1 MHNFEV
7 DVGTDFALA
16 DLLSQGKILY
26 RDIAYRYFP
35 LAPWVNAAL
44 FRLLGRSTDV
54 LLGAATAASF
64 GIVILVFLLGRE
76 ILPPAPAMVASLI
89 VLNSAVYG
97 PHLMSYAT
105 PYSFACTYG
114 LLFSLIAL
122 YGACRTLDTAYSR
135 WDFITGCAAG
145 LGMASKHEFA
155 IINALI
161 VGVNLAFRFSAHG
174 RRILR
179 GVFAS
184 AGVCAAVTAVFAS
197 ALLRQLGP
205 AELREVLYPAG
216 YFQATRYFSD
226 NIHYWG
232 SKFWAGV
239 LESHIGFLLN
249 LGFVVAAVSV
259 AAVLAGL
266 LRREPMDRRLLV
278 VAVLGT
284 PFLWVHRYI
293 GYYPVLLHAV
303 VLAAVLSGRICISP
317 RKIAFFTVCAVIF
330 LLRVLPAP
338 DVSGYP
344 FTHFYFAPSLIV
356 YLYLCYGVIAPALAP
371 GPGARDVR
379 LGMTGVFLGCF
390 VIYSLVC
397 STYRWSRQMES
408 VVTARGA
415 IWEPPQTA
423 AKARM
428 ILDGIGRHS
437 GRADRILVIPHGC
450 MYYFLSGRQP
460 AGSHL
465 YYTPGE
471 LLDGAAEEREIR
483 VVAGAAPALVVID
496 DAYVPQPLFFAGSSN
511 RFGEAYNARFVRWIR
526 KNFAESETINWPGG
540 AVHFLTPTG
549 HPPS

>member
-16 DLLSQGKILY
+16 DLLAQGKILY

-35 LAPWVNAAL
+35 LAPWVNALL
-44 FRLLGRSTDV
+44 FRLLGRSTAV

-64 GIVILVFLLGRE
+64 AIVILVFLLGRQ
-76 ILPPAPAMVASLI
+76 ILPPAPAMMASLI

-114 LLFSLIAL
+114 LLFSLMAL
-122 YGACRTLDTAYSR
+122 YGACRTLDSPYSR
-135 WDFITGCAAG
+135 WDFVTGCAAG

-161 VGVNLAFRFSAHG
+161 VGVNLAFRFSAH
-174 RRILR
+174 RRRLLR
-179 GVFAS
+179 GAFAS
-184 AGVCAAVTAVFAS
+184 AGVCAAVAAVFVS

-205 AELREVLYPAG
+205 AKLREILYPAG
-216 YFQATRYFSD
+216 YLRGVRHFND
-226 NIHYWG
+226 NVHYWG
-232 SKFWAGV
+232 SKFWPGV

-249 LGFVVAAVSV
+249 LGFIVAAVS
-259 AAVLAGL
+259 ALALLAGL

-284 PFLWVHRYI
+284 PFLWAHRYI
-293 GYYPVLLHAV
+293 GYYPILLHAV
-303 VLAAVLSGRICISP
+303 VLAAVLSGRARINA
-317 RKIAFFTVCAVIF
+317 RKTAFFTVCAGIF

-356 YLYLCYGVIAPALAP
+356 YLYLCYEVIAPALAS
-371 GPGARDVR
+371 GSGARDVR
-379 LGMTGVFLGCF
+379 LGLTAVLLGCF

-397 STYRWSRQMES
+397 STYRWSRRMEP
-408 VVTARGA
+408 VITARGTV
-415 IWEPPQTA
+415 WEPPQTA

-437 GRADRILVIPHGC
+437 AHADRILVLPHGS

-483 VVAGAAPALVVID
+483 LVAGAAPALVVID
-496 DAYVPQPLFFAGSSN
+496 DAYVRQPLFFAGPSN

-526 KNFAESETINWPGG
+526 QNFAESETINWPGG
-540 AVHFLTPTG
+540 AVHFLTPTN